1 MIQAPSLA
9 WTLGS
14 TLAPGY
20 TLCFGS
26 FIILE
31 VWDPESSQDL
41 IPGRFKERS
50 ADLILYWSPYWSL
63 DWNLIWKTDWS
74 LDGSLDW
81 SPDWPS
87 DSSPARFIDW
97 SLDRSTNWSPDWS
110 LDWSPD
116 WPFDSSPDRFTGWSS
131 DWSTSWFPD
140 WYPGWFPEWSTADW
154 LWLVCCCQFIFSDVK
169 LFSKNILILIYS
181 KSHRSLLKC
190 I

>member
-20 TLCFGS
+20 TLFLGS

-31 VWDPESSQDL
+31 VWDPDASRLL

-50 ADLILYWSPYWSL
+50 ADLILYWSPYRSL
-63 DWNLIWKTDWS
+63 DWNLIWKTDSDSSEYSSLDWFTDCLLYWSTNWS
-74 LDGSLDW
+74 LDWSLDW

-87 DSSPARFIDW
+87 DSSTDSSPARFIDW
-97 SLDRSTNWSPDWS
+97 SLDKSTN
-110 LDWSPD
+110 WSPD

-140 WYPGWFPEWSTADW
+140 WYPGWFPNWSTDW
-154 LWLVCCCQFIFSDVK
+154 
-169 LFSKNILILIYS
+169 
-181 KSHRSLLKC
+181 
-190 I
+190 